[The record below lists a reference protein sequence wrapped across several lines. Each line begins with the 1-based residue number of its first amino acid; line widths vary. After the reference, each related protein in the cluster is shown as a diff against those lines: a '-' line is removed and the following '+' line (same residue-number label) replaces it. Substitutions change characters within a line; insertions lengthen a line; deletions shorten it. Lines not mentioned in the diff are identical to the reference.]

1 MSAAST
7 VLGEDRREAWERDGF
22 VVLPGF
28 VPPDRVESL
37 RHRID
42 DLVAGYASQGL
53 PDGAATVF
61 STTEQTHA
69 QDDWFLTSA
78 DVIRPFFE
86 NGAFDADGNLVAPMD
101 RALNK
106 MGHALHDLDPAFDQ
120 FSRTTDLA
128 SLVAELGITDPL
140 LLQSMVIFK
149 PPRIGGEVVCHCD
162 HSFLWTDPQTVVG
175 LWFALDDAT
184 VANGCMWAI
193 PGGHV
198 GGARTRFR
206 LDGTGGTTTDVL
218 DPTPYDHG
226 DLVPVEA
233 EAGTLVAFHGCLPHW
248 SGANTSDRPRLAYTL
263 HVIDGTAH
271 YRADNWLQR
280 GADLPLRGFA

>member
-1 MSAAST
+1 VSAAST
-7 VLGEDRREAWERDGF
+7 VLDEDRREAWERDGF

-37 RHRID
+37 RRRIN

-69 QDDWFLTSA
+69 QDNWFLTSA

-128 SLVAELGITDPL
+128 SLVAELGVTDPL

-271 YRADNWLQR
+271 YRVDNWLQR

>member
-1 MSAAST
+1 MKADAT
-7 VLGEDRREAWERDGF
+7 VLDEDRRGAWERDGF
-22 VVLPGF
+22 VALPGF
-28 VPPDRVESL
+28 VAPDQIESL
-37 RHRID
+37 RRRIN
-42 DLVAGYASQGL
+42 DLVDGYASQGL
-53 PDGAATVF
+53 PAGATTVF

-69 QDDWFLTSA
+69 QDEWFLTSA

-86 NGAFDADGNLVAPMD
+86 DGAFDAEGNLIVPID

-106 MGHALHDLDPAFDQ
+106 MGHALHDLDPVFDR
-120 FSRTTDLA
+120 FSRTADLA
-128 SLVAELGITDPL
+128 SLVAELGVADPL

-206 LDGTGGTTTDVL
+206 LDGSGGTTTDIL
-218 DPTPYDHG
+218 DPTPYNHG
-226 DLVPVEA
+226 DLVPMEA
-233 EAGTLVAFHGCLPHW
+233 EAGTLIAFHGCLPHW
-248 SGANTSDRPRLAYTL
+248 SGANTSHRPRLAYTL
-263 HVIDGTAH
+263 HVIDRMAH

>member
-53 PDGAATVF
+53 PAGTATVF

-69 QDDWFLTSA
+69 QDNWFLTSA

-128 SLVAELGITDPL
+128 SLVAELGVTDPL

>member
-1 MSAAST
+1 MKAAAT
-7 VLGEDRREAWERDGF
+7 VLNEDRRGAWERDGF
-22 VVLPGF
+22 VALPGF
-28 VPPDRVESL
+28 VAPDQIESL
-37 RHRID
+37 RRRIN
-42 DLVAGYASQGL
+42 DLVDGYASQGL
-53 PDGAATVF
+53 PAGATTVF

-69 QDDWFLTSA
+69 QDEWFLTSA

-86 NGAFDADGNLVAPMD
+86 DGAFDAEGNLIVPID

-106 MGHALHDLDPAFDQ
+106 MGHALHDLDPVFDR
-120 FSRTTDLA
+120 FSRTADLA
-128 SLVAELGITDPL
+128 SLVAELGVADPL

-162 HSFLWTDPQTVVG
+162 HSFLWTDPQTVIG

-206 LDGTGGTTTDVL
+206 LDGSGGTTTDIL
-218 DPTPYDHG
+218 DPTPYNHG
-226 DLVPVEA
+226 DLVPMEA
-233 EAGTLVAFHGCLPHW
+233 EAGTLIAFHGCLPHW
-248 SGANTSDRPRLAYTL
+248 SGANTSHRPRLAYTL
-263 HVIDGTAH
+263 HVIDGMAH

>member
-7 VLGEDRREAWERDGF
+7 VLDEDRREAWERDGF

-37 RHRID
+37 RRRID

-69 QDDWFLTSA
+69 QDNWFLTSA

-128 SLVAELGITDPL
+128 SLVAELGVTDPL

>member
-1 MSAAST
+1 MKADAT
-7 VLGEDRREAWERDGF
+7 VLDEDRRGAWERDGF
-22 VVLPGF
+22 VALPGF
-28 VPPDRVESL
+28 VAPDQIESL
-37 RHRID
+37 RRRIN
-42 DLVAGYASQGL
+42 DLVDGYASQGL
-53 PDGAATVF
+53 PAGATTVF

-69 QDDWFLTSA
+69 QDEWFLTSA

-86 NGAFDADGNLVAPMD
+86 DGAFDAEGNLIVPMD

-106 MGHALHDLDPAFDQ
+106 MGHALHDLDPVFDR
-120 FSRTTDLA
+120 FSRTADLA
-128 SLVAELGITDPL
+128 SLVAELGVADPL

-162 HSFLWTDPQTVVG
+162 HSFLWTDPQTVIG

-206 LDGTGGTTTDVL
+206 LDGSGGTTTDIL
-218 DPTPYDHG
+218 DPTPYNHG
-226 DLVPVEA
+226 DLVPMEA
-233 EAGTLVAFHGCLPHW
+233 EAGTLIAFHGCLPHW
-248 SGANTSDRPRLAYTL
+248 SGANTSHRPRLAYTL
-263 HVIDGTAH
+263 HVIDGMAH

>member
-61 STTEQTHA
+61 STTKQTHA
-69 QDDWFLTSA
+69 QDNWFLTSA

-184 VANGCMWAI
+184 VANGCMWVI

>member
-61 STTEQTHA
+61 STTDQTHA
-69 QDDWFLTSA
+69 QDNWFLTSA

-128 SLVAELGITDPL
+128 SLVAELGVSDPL

-184 VANGCMWAI
+184 VANGCMWVI

>member
-61 STTEQTHA
+61 STTKQTHA
-69 QDDWFLTSA
+69 QDNWFLTSA

>member
-1 MSAAST
+1 MKADAT
-7 VLGEDRREAWERDGF
+7 VLDEDRRGAWERDGF
-22 VVLPGF
+22 VALPGF
-28 VPPDRVESL
+28 VAPDQIESL
-37 RHRID
+37 RRRIN
-42 DLVAGYASQGL
+42 DLVDGYASQGL
-53 PDGAATVF
+53 PAGATTVF

-69 QDDWFLTSA
+69 QDAWFLTSA

-86 NGAFDADGNLVAPMD
+86 DGAFDAEGNLIVPID

-106 MGHALHDLDPAFDQ
+106 MGHALHDLDPVFDR
-120 FSRTTDLA
+120 FSRTADLA
-128 SLVAELGITDPL
+128 SLVAELGVADPL

-162 HSFLWTDPQTVVG
+162 HSFLWTDPQTVIG

-206 LDGTGGTTTDVL
+206 LDGSGGTTTDIL
-218 DPTPYDHG
+218 DPTPYNHG
-226 DLVPVEA
+226 DLVPMEA
-233 EAGTLVAFHGCLPHW
+233 EAGTLIAFHGCLPHW
-248 SGANTSDRPRLAYTL
+248 SGANTSHRPRLAYTL
-263 HVIDGTAH
+263 HVIDGMAH
-271 YRADNWLQR
+271 YRSDNWLQR

>member
-7 VLGEDRREAWERDGF
+7 VLDKDRREAWERDGF

-28 VPPDRVESL
+28 VSPDRVESL
-37 RHRID
+37 RRRID
-42 DLVAGYASQGL
+42 ELVAGYASQGL

-61 STTEQTHA
+61 STTDQTHA
-69 QDDWFLTSA
+69 QDNWFLTSA

-184 VANGCMWAI
+184 VANGCMWVI

>member
-7 VLGEDRREAWERDGF
+7 VLGEDRWEAWERDGF

-37 RHRID
+37 RRRID
-42 DLVAGYASQGL
+42 DLVANYASQGL

-69 QDDWFLTSA
+69 QDNWFLTSA

-128 SLVAELGITDPL
+128 SLVAELGVTDPL

>member
-7 VLGEDRREAWERDGF
+7 VLDEDRREAWERDGF

-37 RHRID
+37 RRRID

-69 QDDWFLTSA
+69 QDNWFLTSA

-128 SLVAELGITDPL
+128 SLVAELGVTDPL

-226 DLVPVEA
+226 DLVPMEA

>member
-28 VPPDRVESL
+28 VSPDRVESL
-37 RHRID
+37 RRRID
-42 DLVAGYASQGL
+42 ELVAGYASQGL

-120 FSRTTDLA
+120 FSRTSDLA
-128 SLVAELGITDPL
+128 SLVAELGVTDPL

-226 DLVPVEA
+226 DLVPMEA

>member
-7 VLGEDRREAWERDGF
+7 VLGEDRWEAWERDGF

-37 RHRID
+37 RRRID

-69 QDDWFLTSA
+69 QDNWFLTSA

-128 SLVAELGITDPL
+128 SLVAELGVSDPL

>member
-7 VLGEDRREAWERDGF
+7 VLDEDRREAWERDGF

-128 SLVAELGITDPL
+128 SLVAELGVTDPL

-271 YRADNWLQR
+271 YRDDNWLQR
-280 GADLPLRGFA
+280 SADLPLRGFA

>member
-7 VLGEDRREAWERDGF
+7 ILDEDRRKAWERDGF

-37 RHRID
+37 RRRID

-69 QDDWFLTSA
+69 QDNWFLTSA

-128 SLVAELGITDPL
+128 SLVAELGVTDPL

-280 GADLPLRGFA
+280 GTDLPLRGFA

>member
-7 VLGEDRREAWERDGF
+7 VLDKDRREAWERDGF

-28 VPPDRVESL
+28 VSPDRVESL
-37 RHRID
+37 RRRID
-42 DLVAGYASQGL
+42 ELVAGYASQGL

-69 QDDWFLTSA
+69 QDNWFLASA

-120 FSRTTDLA
+120 FSRTSDLA
-128 SLVAELGITDPL
+128 SLVAELGVTDPL

-233 EAGTLVAFHGCLPHW
+233 EAGTLVVFHGCLPHW

-263 HVIDGTAH
+263 HVIDGMAH
-271 YRADNWLQR
+271 YRTDNWLQR
-280 GADLPLRGFA
+280 GANLPLRGFA

>member
-7 VLGEDRREAWERDGF
+7 VLDEDRREAWERDGF

-37 RHRID
+37 RRRID

-69 QDDWFLTSA
+69 QDNWFLTSA

-120 FSRTTDLA
+120 FSRTADLA
-128 SLVAELGITDPL
+128 SLVAELGVTDPL

-280 GADLPLRGFA
+280 GTDLPLRGFA

>member
-7 VLGEDRREAWERDGF
+7 VLDKDRREAWERDGF

-28 VPPDRVESL
+28 VSPDRVESL
-37 RHRID
+37 RRRID
-42 DLVAGYASQGL
+42 ELVAGYASQGL

-128 SLVAELGITDPL
+128 SLVAELGVTDPL

-226 DLVPVEA
+226 DLVPMEA

>member
-7 VLGEDRREAWERDGF
+7 VLDKDRREAWERDGF

-28 VPPDRVESL
+28 VSPDRVESL
-37 RHRID
+37 RRRID
-42 DLVAGYASQGL
+42 ELVAGYASQGL

-120 FSRTTDLA
+120 FSRTSDLA
-128 SLVAELGITDPL
+128 SLVAELGVTDPL

-226 DLVPVEA
+226 DLVPMEA

-263 HVIDGTAH
+263 HVIDGTTH

>member
-1 MSAAST
+1 VSAAST

-37 RHRID
+37 RRRID
-42 DLVAGYASQGL
+42 DLVASYASQGL

-69 QDDWFLTSA
+69 QDNWFLTSA

-128 SLVAELGITDPL
+128 SLVAELGVTDPL

>member
-7 VLGEDRREAWERDGF
+7 VLDEDRREAWERAGF

-37 RHRID
+37 RRRIN

-61 STTEQTHA
+61 STTKQTHA
-69 QDDWFLTSA
+69 QDNWFLTSA
-78 DVIRPFFE
+78 DVLRPFFE

>member
-37 RHRID
+37 RHRIE

-69 QDDWFLTSA
+69 QDNWFLTSA

>member
-7 VLGEDRREAWERDGF
+7 VLDKDRREAWERDGF

-28 VPPDRVESL
+28 VSPDRVESL
-37 RHRID
+37 RRRID
-42 DLVAGYASQGL
+42 ELVAGYASQGL

-69 QDDWFLTSA
+69 QDNWFLASA

-120 FSRTTDLA
+120 FSRTSDLA
-128 SLVAELGITDPL
+128 SLVAELGVTDPL

-233 EAGTLVAFHGCLPHW
+233 EAGTLVVFHGCLPHW

-271 YRADNWLQR
+271 YRDDNWLQR
-280 GADLPLRGFA
+280 GADLPLRSFA

>member
-37 RHRID
+37 RRRID

-61 STTEQTHA
+61 STTDQTHA
-69 QDDWFLTSA
+69 QDNWFLTSA

-106 MGHALHDLDPAFDQ
+106 MGHALHDLDSAFDQ

-128 SLVAELGITDPL
+128 SLVAELGISDPL

>member
-7 VLGEDRREAWERDGF
+7 VLGEDRWEAWERDGF

-42 DLVAGYASQGL
+42 DLVAGYASQDL

-61 STTEQTHA
+61 STTDQTHA
-69 QDDWFLTSA
+69 QDNWFLTSA

-128 SLVAELGITDPL
+128 SLVAELGVTDPL

-184 VANGCMWAI
+184 VANGCMWVI

>member
-1 MSAAST
+1 VNADAI
-7 VLGEDRREAWERDGF
+7 VLDEDRRGAWERDGF

-28 VPPDRVESL
+28 VEPDQIELL
-37 RHRID
+37 RRRIN
-42 DLVAGYASQGL
+42 DLVDGYASQGL
-53 PDGAATVF
+53 PAGATTVF

-69 QDDWFLTSA
+69 QDEWFLTSA

-86 NGAFDADGNLVAPMD
+86 DGAFDAEGNLIVPID

-106 MGHALHDLDPAFDQ
+106 MGHALHDLDPVFDR
-120 FSRTTDLA
+120 FSRTADLA
-128 SLVAELGITDPL
+128 SLVAELGVADPL

-162 HSFLWTDPQTVVG
+162 HSFLWTDPQTVIG

-206 LDGTGGTTTDVL
+206 LDGSGGTTTDIL
-218 DPTPYDHG
+218 DPTPYNHG
-226 DLVPVEA
+226 DLVPMEA
-233 EAGTLVAFHGCLPHW
+233 EAGTLIAFHGCLPHW
-248 SGANTSDRPRLAYTL
+248 SGANTSHRPRLAYTL
-263 HVIDGTAH
+263 HVIDGMAH

>member
-1 MSAAST
+1 VKADAT
-7 VLGEDRREAWERDGF
+7 VLDEDRRGAWERDGF
-22 VVLPGF
+22 VSLPGF
-28 VPPDRVESL
+28 VAPDQIESL
-37 RHRID
+37 RRRIN
-42 DLVAGYASQGL
+42 DLVDGYASQGL
-53 PDGAATVF
+53 PAGATTVF

-69 QDDWFLTSA
+69 QDEWFLTSA

-86 NGAFDADGNLVAPMD
+86 DGAFDAEGNLIVPID

-106 MGHALHDLDPAFDQ
+106 MGHALHDLDPVFDR
-120 FSRTTDLA
+120 FSRTADLA
-128 SLVAELGITDPL
+128 SLVAELGVADPL

-162 HSFLWTDPQTVVG
+162 HSFLWTDPQTVIG

-206 LDGTGGTTTDVL
+206 LDGSGGTTTDIL

-226 DLVPVEA
+226 DLVPMEA
-233 EAGTLVAFHGCLPHW
+233 EAGTLIAFHGCLPHW
-248 SGANTSDRPRLAYTL
+248 SGANTSHRPRLAYTL
-263 HVIDGTAH
+263 HVIDGMAH
-271 YRADNWLQR
+271 YRSDNWLQR